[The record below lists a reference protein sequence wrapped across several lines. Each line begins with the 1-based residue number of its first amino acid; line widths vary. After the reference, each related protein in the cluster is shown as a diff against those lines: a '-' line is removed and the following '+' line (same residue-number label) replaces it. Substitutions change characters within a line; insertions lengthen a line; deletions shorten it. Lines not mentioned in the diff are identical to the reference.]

1 MAKKKKKLKRKAV
14 TVPPREYTEY
24 RTENGVEVALHDNN
38 RGPDHLWLDDD
49 KARQEDIVLEQVQAS
64 IHIGKKVKRARRMD
78 ALQRLLNDRLI
89 DSRGYDA
96 GYRFQSDFH
105 LGHLSGYPSP
115 KFEYTPAVT
124 GESDGAFATEAA
136 RARIAKAIEYL
147 GGGDSAYAKAV
158 WDFIGL
164 QSSITKQESSDTGRA
179 RALWRD
185 VLCQAVDRL
194 ADFYFGR
201 DKKNIDS
208 AGQ

>member
-1 MAKKKKKLKRKAV
+1 MAKKKRKNKRAAV
-14 TVPPREYTEY
+14 VPPREYTEY
-24 RTENGVEVALHDNN
+24 KTENGVEVALHDNN
-38 RGPDHLWLDDD
+38 RGPDHLWLDDE

-78 ALQRLLNDRLI
+78 ALQRLYDAKLI
-89 DSRGYDA
+89 DDRAHDA
-96 GYRFQSDFH
+96 GYRFQSDFYM
-105 LGHLSGYPSP
+105 GHLSGYPSP

-147 GGGDSAYAKAV
+147 GGADSAHAKAV

-164 QSSITKQESSDTGRA
+164 QASISSHAISHSGHGHATWTG
-179 RALWRD
+179 
-185 VLCQAVDRL
+185 VLVMAIERL
-194 ADFYFGR
+194 ADYYFGN

-208 AGQ
+208 HRK